1 VGADARYGPRVAPE
15 RLVVVGGDAAGMSA
29 ASQARKRRA
38 ADDLSIV
45 AFERGRATSYSACGI
60 PYWIAGTVGTE
71 AELIS
76 RTPEEHRANGI
87 DVRVRHEVVG
97 IDLAARTVSVRDL
110 DGRRDL
116 TEPFDSLVYAAGSVP
131 MRPPVEGI
139 DAPGVYGVQV
149 LDDGAD
155 LIRELDGGQVRRV
168 VVIGGGYIGL
178 EIAEACRTRQLE
190 VTVVDLSATP
200 VGTFD
205 PDIGGFI
212 ADAVR
217 GLGIDLVLGD
227 GVSGIETGPAGRAAA
242 VRTVSG
248 RSLPADLVVLGLGVR
263 PNVALARDAGIPIGS
278 SGGIVVDKQ
287 MRTLVDG
294 VWSAGDC
301 VESVHRLSGQRV
313 VVALGTHANKQG
325 RVAGINLGGGY
336 ATFPGVIGTAVTK
349 VCDLEVARTGLSMR
363 EADAAGFSYVT
374 THVDSTTRA
383 GYFPGAKPIRVKLLA
398 EKRSGRLLGAHIVG
412 REGAA
417 KRIDVL
423 ATAIWNEMSVDEVLG
438 LDLSYAP
445 PFAPVW
451 DPVLIAARKAF
462 EAVEAD
468 VRADAR
474 SDDD

>member
-1 VGADARYGPRVAPE
+1 ME
-15 RLVVVGGDAAGMSA
+15 RLVVIGADAAGMSA
-29 ASQARKRRA
+29 ASQARKRRGPE
-38 ADDLSIV
+38 DLSIV
-45 AFERGRATSYSACGI
+45 GFERGRATSYSACGI

-76 RTPEEHRANGI
+76 RSPEQHRANGI
-87 DVRVRHEVVG
+87 DVRTRHEVVG
-97 IDLAARTVSVRDL
+97 IDLAGRTVAVHDL
-110 DGRRDL
+110 STGAAFD
-116 TEPFDSLVYAAGSVP
+116 EPFDALVYAAGSVP
-131 MRPPVEGI
+131 TRPPVPGI

-155 LIRELDGGQVRRV
+155 LIRELDSGEVQRV
-168 VVIGGGYIGL
+168 VVVGGGYIGL
-178 EIAEACRTRQLE
+178 EIAEACRVRSLE

-217 GLGIDLVLGD
+217 GLGIELVLGD
-227 GVSGIETGPAGRAAA
+227 GVAAIETGPSGRASA
-242 VRTVSG
+242 VVTASG
-248 RSLPADLVVLGLGVR
+248 RTLPCDLVVLGLGVR
-263 PNVALARDAGIPIGS
+263 PNVGLAREAGIPIGA
-278 SGGIVVDKQ
+278 SGGIVVDRR
-287 MRTLVDG
+287 MRTPVDG
-294 VWSAGDC
+294 VWAAGDC

-349 VCDLEVARTGLSMR
+349 VCDLEVARTGLSMK
-363 EADAAGFSYVT
+363 EADAAGYRYVT
-374 THVDSTTRA
+374 ASVDSTTRA

-398 EKRSGRLLGAHIVG
+398 EQRSGRLLGAQVVG

-417 KRIDVL
+417 KRIDVF
-423 ATAIWNEMSVDEVLG
+423 ATAIWNEMGVDEILS

-468 VRADAR
+468 VRT
-474 SDDD
+474 